1 MTQYLK
7 EVVTSV
13 VVVSVITTILPK
25 DGFSK
30 YVSLIASLLVMAI
43 VITPVFNIS
52 SEIIEPDIE
61 TLQIENADY
70 VSLEFEKNLADKIKT
85 ELSSKT
91 NKEFLVEVDATYEE
105 IMSIR
110 IFPYNQEYSKILA
123 EYAGIGEYKVKEK

>member
-70 VSLEFEKNLADKIKT
+70 VSLEFKKNLAEKIKT

-110 IFPYNQEYSKILA
+110 IFPYNQEYSKIVA
-123 EYAGIGEYKVKEK
+123 EYAGIGEDKVKEK